1 MSSFLKVR
9 TALLTLAMF
18 GSAAAAEAE
27 PIRGLGTLLGDH
39 DIITV
44 NLRSRAR
51 DFSLFGSAA
60 PIFGFWGPACVG
72 DCLPGEQ
79 RSLDAAFTGGDFVG
93 RLSID
98 GGDYRFGFFSD
109 QLGEARVR
117 SSREPGPHPSS
128 PVEPAP
134 RLFAPSPSRAIS
146 DIPCLMTEG
155 NLRRWKAVGRA
166 RAQRS
171 EPQERSEPSER
182 RASDGVRGPGTKSRD
197 LLVRKNV
204 RLSAV

>member
-98 GGDYRFGFFSD
+98 GRDYRFGFFSD
-109 QLGEARVR
+109 QLGEAGVR
-117 SSREPGPHPSS
+117 FQGTWTAPEFTGRTRATVIRPFTFEGYFRYPMFDHRREPEEMEGSGT
-128 PVEPAP
+128 
-134 RLFAPSPSRAIS
+134 RAS
-146 DIPCLMTEG
+146 AAKRATGME
-155 NLRRWKAVGRA
+155 RAVGA
-166 RAQRS
+166 AS
-171 EPQERSEPSER
+171 E
-182 RASDGVRGPGTKSRD
+182 
-197 LLVRKNV
+197 
-204 RLSAV
+204 